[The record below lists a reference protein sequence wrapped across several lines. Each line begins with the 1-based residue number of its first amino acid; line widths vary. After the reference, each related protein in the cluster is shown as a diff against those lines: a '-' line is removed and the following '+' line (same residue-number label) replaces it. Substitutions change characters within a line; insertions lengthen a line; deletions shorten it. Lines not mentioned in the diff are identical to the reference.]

1 LQANLILNEL
11 RDQVIFSLRQ
21 TGAVDEARDG
31 MDISLC
37 ILDSD
42 QMTLQYA
49 GAHNPLYHVRKG
61 KLTEVKADMMPI
73 GISSE
78 AAKSFTNHELKLRK
92 DDSLYLFSDGYT
104 DQLGGERRKRFMTS
118 RFKQLLLEIQDRI
131 MFDQKAILE
140 QTLNEWMGLTDAYE
154 KTHEQI
160 DDILV
165 MGIRIN

>member
-1 LQANLILNEL
+1 
-11 RDQVIFSLRQ
+11 
-21 TGAVDEARDG
+21 
-31 MDISLC
+31 
-37 ILDSD
+37 
-42 QMTLQYA
+42 
-49 GAHNPLYHVRKG
+49 
-61 KLTEVKADMMPI
+61 MPI

-78 AAKSFTNHELKLRK
+78 AAKSFTNHELELRK
-92 DDSLYLFSDGYT
+92 DDTLYLFSDGYT

-140 QTLNEWMGLTDAYE
+140 QKLNEWMGLTGAYE
-154 KTHEQI
+154 KKYEQI